1 MAREKTQ
8 GSNRNPG
15 SEAAPP
21 QRQQQLQNDPARQQQ
36 QWEQRDERNKTRFVT
51 QYPEVEASDL
61 PDKGRGGVETNAQW
75 EAARNLPQ
83 QHGGSDE
90 SNHEGGLRG
99 SRDLND
105 ADQHGG
111 RKHN

>member
-1 MAREKTQ
+1 MSSQKAQ
-8 GSNRNPG
+8 GSNHKQA
-15 SEAAPP
+15 SESAPP
-21 QRQQQLQNDPARQQQ
+21 QRQQQLQNDPAQKQQE
-36 QWEQRDERNKTRFVT
+36 WEQRDEQNKTRFVT

-83 QHGGSDE
+83 QHGGSE
-90 SNHEGGLRG
+90 ENNHEGGLRG

-111 RKHN
+111 RKYN